1 MLATSILAPISCAWC
16 THTIREGNVAAD
28 SIFGICLTC
37 LGDSF
42 GRPVENVATLD
53 DEAADQ
59 LPFGF
64 IRMDAEGRIVGYN
77 TRESALS
84 GLPRTGVLG
93 RNFFRTIAPCTCVEE
108 FEGTLKTMMASG
120 RAQRSQIE
128 FLFKF
133 KDRSTMVNI
142 AMTCDPDTA
151 YATLLIRKLGEDS

>member
-1 MLATSILAPISCAWC
+1 MQATSILAPLSCAWC
-16 THTIREGNVAAD
+16 TRTIREGNIAAG
-28 SIFGICLTC
+28 STFGICLTC

-42 GRPVENVATLD
+42 SRPVENLATLD
-53 DEAADQ
+53 HEAADQ

-64 IRMDAEGRIVGYN
+64 IRMDAEGHIIGYN

-93 RNFFRTIAPCTCVEE
+93 KNFFRTIAPCTCVEE

-120 RAQRSQIE
+120 RAQRCQIE

-133 KDRSTMVNI
+133 NDRATMVNI
-142 AMTCDPDTA
+142 AMTSDPETG
-151 YATLLIRKLGEDS
+151 YATLLIRKLGDSS